1 MFKTHPAACPRGCAH
16 PTGRRFS
23 RSLRLS
29 LGMAMVSA
37 ASAASAQDSAAN
49 EVTSSDYITELKT
62 CRGIAAEAQR
72 LACFDISVGAIIA
85 AADSGEVRVVDR
97 EVVRETRRS
106 LFGFAL
112 PRLGIF
118 GSVDDD
124 EDVSMLTS
132 SITDVRRLPRDT
144 YIITIAEGSK
154 WQVSNA
160 PLRLRPPE
168 VGNSVVLKKASLG
181 SFLIRIDG
189 QIGVKGRR
197 IE

>member
-1 MFKTHPAACPRGCAH
+1 
-16 PTGRRFS
+16 
-23 RSLRLS
+23 
-29 LGMAMVSA
+29 MVSA
-37 ASAASAQDSAAN
+37 ASVAVAHDSPASQVS
-49 EVTSSDYITELKT
+49 SSDHIAELKA
-62 CRGIAAEAQR
+62 CRGIAVEAQR
-72 LACFDISVGAIIA
+72 LACFDRSVGAIIA
-85 AADSGEVRVVDR
+85 AADSGEVKVVDR
-97 EVVRETRRS
+97 EDVRETRRS

-118 GSVDDD
+118 GSVDDE
-124 EDVSMLTS
+124 EDISMLTS
-132 SITDVRRLPRDT
+132 SITGVRRLPRDT

-154 WQVSNA
+154 WQVNNA

-168 VGNSVVLKKASLG
+168 VGNSIVLKKASLG